1 MMINPVLR
9 TFSEK
14 RTKDLRAPDVIG
26 ELFMLLMLV
35 VIAVGAGTGS
45 ALVVALGTTAFVIS
59 VGGTL
64 WSKLSLAEVA
74 YGARPSDSHAFVG
87 DEIEI
92 VMTLENRKP
101 LPIPWIQLI
110 EFLPTGL
117 LPLSNEGVKRRAY
130 AGGSE
135 IVETTSLA
143 SYERVRFRHKV
154 RAHHRGHYSIGPTEL
169 RSGDLF
175 GLFGTVR
182 RDSRSLHGITVYPRI
197 VPLDGWELP
206 SAKPMGD
213 ILSRNTLLDDP
224 SRPRSVRGYLPGDPL
239 KRIDWK
245 LSAKRDE
252 LIVRTYDQSVSN
264 DVVVMMESRTVD
276 YAWHGYKYDVLE
288 SAVTGAAS
296 IAVRCADLGY
306 RVGLIANGVR
316 PTRGVMSAVPPGDG
330 PHHVRTILEALSFVQ
345 PLSLTSLETQA
356 VERGAYAITNG
367 SSLILVAG
375 YLTEPVVGYL
385 RNAQR
390 VGHRV
395 SISWVGREEPPR
407 VTGIRVVDSRE
418 IFKIDEDV
426 EEFMMSVVDE
436 QQELNARMNAPV
448 REYDSV

>member
-1 MMINPVLR
+1 MLR
-9 TFSEK
+9 TFREK
-14 RTKDLRAPDVIG
+14 RTRDLRAPDVIG

-35 VIAVGAGTGS
+35 VIAIGAGTGS
-45 ALVVALGTTAFVIS
+45 ALVVALGATAFVIS
-59 VGGTL
+59 AGGTL

-74 YGARPSDSHAFVG
+74 YDAAPSDSHAFVG

-92 VMTLENRKP
+92 VLTLENRKP
-101 LPIPWIQLI
+101 LPIPWVQLI

-117 LPLSNEGVKRRAY
+117 TPLGDEGIKRRAY

-143 SYERVRFRHKV
+143 GYERVRFRHKV

-182 RDSRSLHGITVYPRI
+182 RDSRSPHGVTVYPRI
-197 VPLDGWELP
+197 VALDGWELP
-206 SAKPMGD
+206 AAKPMGD

-224 SRPRSVRGYLPGDPL
+224 SRPRSVRDYRPGDPL

-252 LIVRTYDQSVSN
+252 LTIRTYDQSVSN
-264 DVVVMMESRTVD
+264 DVVVMLESRTVD

-288 SAVTGAAS
+288 SSVTGAAS

-306 RVGLIANGVR
+306 RVGLVANGVR
-316 PTRGVMSAVPPGDG
+316 PTRGVMSVIPTGDG
-330 PHHVRTILEALSFVQ
+330 PHHVREILGALAFIQ
-345 PLSLTSLETQA
+345 PLSFTPLDSLA
-356 VERGAYAITNG
+356 IDRGAPAISAG
-367 SSLILVAG
+367 SSIILVAG
-375 YLTEPVVGYL
+375 FLTEPVVAYL
-385 RNAQR
+385 HREQR
-390 VGHRV
+390 DGHRT
-395 SISWVGREEPPR
+395 SIAWVGREEPPQ
-407 VTGIRVVDSRE
+407 VTGIRVVDARE
-418 IFKIDEDV
+418 VFKIDEDI
-426 EEFMMSVVDE
+426 EDLFMSVVDE
-436 QQELNARMNAPV
+436 QFEMNARMNQPV